1 MILPMKWI
9 PDTQTLEITER
20 NQAALADKLD
30 NPLSARSLRSP
41 CGEVLAQ
48 AVEDDAR
55 SGTATFEGVLQ
66 LTRSELTHLSAVG
79 ATVTVGAVTVVA
91 VPNAAHYTDR
101 PAGVVFMPTS
111 GETR

>member
-1 MILPMKWI
+1 MKWI

-30 NPLSARSLRSP
+30 DPLSARSLRSP

-55 SGTATFEGVLQ
+55 NGSAGTEAVVQ
-66 LTRSELTHLSAVG
+66 LTRSELAHLATLG
-79 ATVTVGAVTVVA
+79 ATVTVGAVTVVS
-91 VPNAAHYTDR
+91 VLDSAHYTDR